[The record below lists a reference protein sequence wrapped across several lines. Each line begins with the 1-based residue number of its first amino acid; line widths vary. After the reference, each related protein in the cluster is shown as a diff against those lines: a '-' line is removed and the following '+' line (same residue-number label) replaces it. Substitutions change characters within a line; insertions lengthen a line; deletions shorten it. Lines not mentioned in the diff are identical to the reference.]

1 MVDHR
6 QSRQHPGGIGGDD
19 VSTIHR
25 FACRPASCRIRRAG
39 AAVLADEAGQNPG
52 ADRAGRH
59 RRRDGTHV
67 ALHLGKVLGQQFYVE
82 NRGGAGNTLGIDS
95 VVRSPA
101 DGYTLLLGAG
111 TITINHLVYKNLPYD
126 VLRDLTPVTQMVSV
140 PNVLVVHP
148 SQPMRTLADYIAAA
162 KAKPG
167 QINYGSAGVGSN
179 LHLAM
184 ELLKVRTGIEVT
196 HVPYKGVGPAMQDTL
211 AGHIMSMMS
220 NVAFGQA
227 AYRRRQASRAR
238 GHVTQALTGAA
249 GRAVDVRGRHQGL
262 RGAELVRPVRAGRHA
277 AADRRSPAGRGRG
290 DVRRSRDKPA
300 LAGEGAEPVASKP
313 AEFAAFVRAEI
324 KKWDEVGKAANIVPT
339 E

>member
-1 MVDHR
+1 MLRAIVAAAVILLAVAPGA
-6 QSRQHPGGIGGDD
+6 QAQAPWPNKPVKILVPTAPGG
-19 VSTIHR
+19 T
-25 FACRPASCRIRRAG
+25 
-39 AAVLADEAGQNPG
+39 ADAT
-52 ADRAGRH
+52 ARMF
-59 RRRDGTHV
+59 

-148 SQPMRTLADYIAAA
+148 SQPMKTLADYIAAA

-211 AGHIMSMMS
+211 AGHIMSMVS
-220 NVAFGQA
+220 NVASAKPHVDAGKLRALAVTSLKRTPALPDVPSMSEAGIKDYEVLNWFGLFA
-227 AYRRRQASRAR
+227 P
-238 GHVTQALTGAA
+238 A
-249 GRAVDVRGRHQGL
+249 GTPQPIVDRLQV
-262 RGAELVRPVRAGRHA
+262 EA
-277 AADRRSPAGRGRG
+277 AAMFADPETNRR
-290 DVRRSRDKPA
+290 

-313 AEFAAFVRAEI
+313 ADFAAFVRAEI

>member
-1 MVDHR
+1 M
-6 QSRQHPGGIGGDD
+6 
-19 VSTIHR
+19 
-25 FACRPASCRIRRAG
+25 
-39 AAVLADEAGQNPG
+39 
-52 ADRAGRH
+52 
-59 RRRDGTHV
+59 
-67 ALHLGKVLGQQFYVE
+67 
-82 NRGGAGNTLGIDS
+82 
-95 VVRSPA
+95 VRSPA

-148 SQPMRTLADYIAAA
+148 SQPMQTLADYIAAA

-211 AGHIMSMMS
+211 AGHIMSMVS
-220 NVAFGQA
+220 NVASAKPHVDAGKLRALAVTSLKRTPALPDVPSVSEAGIKDYEVLNWFGLFAPAGTPQPIVDRLQA
-227 AYRRRQASRAR
+227 
-238 GHVTQALTGAA
+238 
-249 GRAVDVRGRHQGL
+249 
-262 RGAELVRPVRAGRHA
+262 EA
-277 AADRRSPAGRGRG
+277 AAMFADPETNRR
-290 DVRRSRDKPA
+290 

-313 AEFAAFVRAEI
+313 ADFAAFVRRRDQEMGRGRQGGEHRADRVI
-324 KKWDEVGKAANIVPT
+324 AQPRAIPSRRTPAPGRRARLHRCACPRPASSSRT
-339 E
+339 APAPP